1 MSKNLTKCSVKIKKT
16 IIKYF
21 NHNKFWKVGFL
32 GMIFINI
39 ASLPQVIKTGITH
52 ETGGI
57 SLSFYIVL
65 FTGLTCYLFYSLKKK
80 DVIYI
85 LSNTVSLC
93 TSGLMIFMILLFGGL
108 TF

>member
-1 MSKNLTKCSVKIKKT
+1 MGKYIREADNFMKK
-16 IIKYF
+16 
-21 NHNKFWKVGFL
+21 NKFWKLGFL

-39 ASLPQVIKTGITH
+39 ASLPQVIKTIITH

-57 SLSFYIVL
+57 SLSFYLVL
-65 FTGLTCYLFYSLKKK
+65 FTGLTCYLFYSLKRK

-85 LSNTVSLC
+85 LSNTISLS

-108 TF
+108 TW